1 MSTTDATRSTS
12 IRLRGVGKTY
22 AVYAQPVDRLLEL
35 VSRRKRHQEF
45 TALAPLDLD
54 VYTGESLGIVGSN
67 GAGKSTL
74 MHLLVG
80 SHQPSSGEMEIHGTV
95 LGLLELG
102 VGFHPEFSGL
112 QNIFFYADTLGL
124 DRRFVRAR
132 IPEIIAFS
140 EIGGF
145 IDQPLRTY
153 STGMKVRL
161 AFALVASLD
170 PDILIVDEAL
180 AVGDL
185 HFQKKCIDRMTAFRR
200 ANKTIVFCSHS
211 RYQIEQFCDRVLWLD
226 QGRVRMLGTPAD
238 VMARYEAE
246 QLALSDDDR
255 LGTGNRAQ
263 TRVRIDEFTLL
274 TPQPMSEGDDLVVRW
289 STDTDPDV
297 RYHVSVSLK
306 LDSGRGLAV
315 VGTQFRGDA
324 PCQGPQQ
331 GTLAFPSVP
340 LLGGIYSLQ
349 LRVWDDEALI
359 EIDERYIDNVVVRR
373 SDAQL
378 GIMRLPYHWR
388 VEPGKSGAP
397 VPPAAPSPNE

>member
-1 MSTTDATRSTS
+1 MSDIFSEPTS
-12 IRLRGVGKTY
+12 GLAPESRAAAIRLRGVSKRY
-22 AVYAQPVDRLLEL
+22 AVYARPVDRLFEL
-35 VSRRKRHQEF
+35 VHRRKWHQDF

-54 VYTGESLGIVGSN
+54 IHKGESLGIVGSN

-80 SHQPSSGEMEIHGTV
+80 SHQPTSGEMEIHGTV

-124 DRRFVRAR
+124 DRRFVRSR

-140 EIGGF
+140 EIGDF
-145 IDQPLRTY
+145 INQPLRTY

-170 PDILIVDEAL
+170 PEILIVDEAL

-185 HFQKKCIDRMTAFRR
+185 HFQKKCIDRMTDFRR

-226 QGRVRMLGTPAD
+226 HGRVRMLGDPCEI
-238 VMARYEAE
+238 MSLYEAE
-246 QLALSDDDR
+246 QLAHSESDCTSSDS
-255 LGTGNRAQ
+255 RAQ
-263 TRVRIDEFTLL
+263 TQVRIAEFALETL
-274 TPQPMSEGDDLVVRW
+274 QPMSEGDDLVVRW
-289 STDTDPDV
+289 VTDTASDV
-297 RYHVSVSLK
+297 RYHVSLSLK

-315 VGTQFRGDA
+315 IGSHLRGDS
-324 PCQGPQQ
+324 PLQGPQR
-331 GTLAFPSVP
+331 GRVVFPQVP
-340 LLGGIYSLQ
+340 LLGGIYHLH
-349 LRVWDDEALI
+349 LRIWDDEALM
-359 EIDERYIDNVVVRR
+359 EIDERLIDNVIVKRT
-373 SDAQL
+373 DAQL
-378 GIMRLPYHWR
+378 GVLRLPYLW
-388 VEPGKSGAP
+388 ET
-397 VPPAAPSPNE
+397 